1 MMHEMPAH
9 MIPVWLVALLIA
21 ALTAFVL
28 LAFLRSA
35 PRPLSV
41 SEQSWSKR
49 LLSNHLTDQGQ
60 PWTTTVSTVP
70 QDTIFILPDISNYTR
85 FMTGNRFAVGHA
97 QHIVFSLINA
107 MIEAA
112 SSRLEL
118 SKLEGDA
125 ALFYV
130 DADKYSPEEIGDT
143 VLDIFRAF
151 FRQQRQLIASNICPC
166 SACSHISMLDLKIF
180 VHRGDAARFEFRGS
194 IDHFGTD
201 VIVIHR
207 LMKNGATSKRYVMVT
222 DNAASSIALP
232 RKLEQWELN
241 ESHDHIGQIG
251 ARVFEL
257 GDTLTE
263 EIANQDQIARPRNRV
278 RETVS
283 KLTRSRKAAF
293 SA

>member
-9 MIPVWLVALLIA
+9 MIPVWLLAVLIA
-21 ALTAFVL
+21 ALTAFIL

-35 PRPLSV
+35 PRPLGIA
-41 SEQSWSKR
+41 EQSWSKR
-49 LLSNHLTDQGQ
+49 LLRNRVTGDEKS
-60 PWTTTVSTVP
+60 WTATVSAAP
-70 QDTIFILPDISNYTR
+70 RDTIFILPDISNYTR

-130 DADKYSPEEIGDT
+130 DADKYSPEEIGHT

-166 SACSHISMLDLKIF
+166 SACSHISMLDLKVF

-222 DNAASSIALP
+222 DKAASSIALP
-232 RKLEQWELN
+232 GELERWELN

-263 EIANQDQIARPRNRV
+263 EIATQDQTVTPRNRA
-278 RETVS
+278 RETLS
-283 KLTRSRKAAF
+283 KLTRSWKAAF

>member
-1 MMHEMPAH
+1 MPNH
-9 MIPVWLVALLIA
+9 MIPAWLLVLLIA
-21 ALTAFVL
+21 GLTAVIM

-35 PRPLSV
+35 PRPLGV
-41 SEQSWSKR
+41 AEQSWSKR
-49 LLSNHLTDQGQ
+49 LVRDRMTGDGQ
-60 PWTTTVSTVP
+60 SWTTIVSAP
-70 QDTIFILPDISNYTR
+70 PRDTIFILPDISNYTQ
-85 FMTGNRFAVGHA
+85 FMTGNRFALGHA

-112 SSRLEL
+112 SSRLHL

-130 DADKYSPEEIGDT
+130 DADKYSPQEIGDT
-143 VLDIFRAF
+143 VLGIFRAF
-151 FRQQRQLIASNICPC
+151 FKQQRQLIASNICPC
-166 SACSHISMLDLKIF
+166 SACSHISVLDLKIF
-180 VHRGDAARFEFRGS
+180 VHRGDATRFEFRGS

-207 LMKNGATSKRYVMVT
+207 MMKNGAASKRYVMVT
-222 DNAASSIALP
+222 DKAASSIVLP
-232 RKLEQWELN
+232 GDLEQRELN

-257 GDTLTE
+257 GDILAN
-263 EIANQDQIARPRNRV
+263 EISTHNQIATTSSRA
-278 RETVS
+278 RETMN
-283 KLTRSRKAAF
+283 KLTRSWKAAF